1 MPNIKTA
8 VSIPA
13 PLFQRAERMAREMDI
28 SRSEFFARAVEH
40 YLRQH
45 ENEELLAKIDRACDG
60 TQPDAAY
67 EAQARKRHRR
77 MVEGE
82 W

>member
-13 PLFQRAERMAREMDI
+13 PLFERADRMAREMEI

-40 YLRQH
+40 YLRQR

-60 TQPDAAY
+60 AQPDNAY
-67 EAQARKRHRR
+67 GAQAKKRHRR
-77 MVEGE
+77 LVEGQ